1 MNKENFPIF
10 QLEKGFKMALKSKA
24 LCEEGISSAAQSI
37 SEMMDMSGKEFDEL
51 AEESIAEYTNHLLF
65 CINGL
70 EETNS
75 ILKQYAP
82 HFN

>member
-24 LCEEGISSAAQSI
+24 LCEEGISSAVQSI

-51 AEESIAEYTNHLLF
+51 AEESIAEYTEHLLF
-65 CINGL
+65 CVNNL